1 MKQNKAKDIL
11 MKIKNAEY
19 IFLNYNNNNNTNN
32 NNNNNGIIIFLLYS
46 NNNLKH
52 VFYYYIFF
60 IFYLNF
66 RPEMKRE
73 KGRNNK

>member
-32 NNNNNGIIIFLLYS
+32 NTNNNGIIIFLLYS

-52 VFYYYIFF
+52 VFY
-60 IFYLNF
+60 
-66 RPEMKRE
+66 
-73 KGRNNK
+73 